1 MRPALSRCTPANN
14 APPRRDTPS
23 ANVSRRKRTWWG
35 RIGGGRL
42 GSWKLTRELT
52 RGVSTRRA
60 RSSMRSP
67 RASPAGRNWC
77 AGCPTPVCFEAARAW
92 CSGFSHHE
100 REPVTAEAAAQ
111 NRVALVTG
119 GANGIG
125 ARVARRLAEAGA
137 RVVIADVDS
146 TAGERLAGELAGV
159 FVRCDVSRAD
169 DNRSAVDSALER
181 FGGIDIAFLNAGVGQ
196 SSPLLDGFD
205 DASYRQMI
213 GVNLDGVVYGLVA
226 VLPALRAR
234 GGGDVVV
241 TASLAGLTPMPMD
254 AVYTATKHAVG
265 GLVRSVAVN
274 CAGVGMRV
282 NELCPGVTDSA
293 MIE

>member
-1 MRPALSRCTPANN
+1 M
-14 APPRRDTPS
+14 
-23 ANVSRRKRTWWG
+23 
-35 RIGGGRL
+35 
-42 GSWKLTRELT
+42 
-52 RGVSTRRA
+52 
-60 RSSMRSP
+60 
-67 RASPAGRNWC
+67 
-77 AGCPTPVCFEAARAW
+77 
-92 CSGFSHHE
+92 
-100 REPVTAEAAAQ
+100 TAEAAAQ

-254 AVYTATKHAVG
+254 AVYTATKHAVV

-274 CAGVGMRV
+274 CAGDGIRV
-282 NELCPGVTDSA
+282 NALCPGFTDTT
-293 MIE
+293 MIDGIREMLHQGGMPLVSVDDVADAFCTVLEARCTGECFFVQPGRASEPFRFPSIPGPR